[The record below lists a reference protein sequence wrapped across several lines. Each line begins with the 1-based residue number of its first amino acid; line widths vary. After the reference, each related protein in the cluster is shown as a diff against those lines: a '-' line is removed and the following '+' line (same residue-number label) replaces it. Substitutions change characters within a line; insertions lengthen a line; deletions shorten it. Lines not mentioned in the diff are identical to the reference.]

1 MAILKCPICGG
12 DVSVEDDALPGE
24 LVEHECGAQLEI
36 IKQNGKLSLRL
47 AEQIGEDW
55 GE

>member
-1 MAILKCPICGG
+1 MAILKCPICSG
-12 DVSVEDDALPGE
+12 DVSVDDDALPGE
-24 LVEHECGAQLEI
+24 LVEHECGAQLEVV
-36 IKQNGKLSLRL
+36 KQNGKLSLRL